1 MQMTERPSSSEKRKF
16 PRLKDSCVL
25 RYRKVEADTLPEDG
39 IDALTVNISGGGICF
54 SSPSKVEVG
63 ALLAIELT
71 LPDFNSAV
79 VSFGRTVWCE
89 PGEDGKYQVGL
100 EFWWIGWGD
109 DGAQKAI
116 TDYIKNTLES

>member
-1 MQMTERPSSSEKRKF
+1 MAERQASSEKRRF
-16 PRLKDSCVL
+16 PRLKNSCGI
-25 RYRKVEADTLPEDG
+25 RYRKVEADALPEEG
-39 IDALTVNISGGGICF
+39 TDALTVNISGGGICF
-54 SSPSKVEVG
+54 ESEEAMEPG

-71 LPDFNSAV
+71 LPEFNSPV

-89 PGEDGKYQVGL
+89 PTPDDRYAVGL

-116 TDYIKNTLES
+116 SEYIKSTLDA

>member
-1 MQMTERPSSSEKRKF
+1 MSERTPSSENRKF

-25 RYRKVEADTLPEDG
+25 RYRPVEADTLPEDG
-39 IDALTVNISGGGICF
+39 VDAMTVNISGGGICF
-54 SSPSKVEVG
+54 ATPTAVEVG
-63 ALLAIELT
+63 SLLAIELT

-79 VSFGRTVWCE
+79 VSFGRAVWCE
-89 PGEDGKYQVGL
+89 PGPGGKYQVGL

-116 TDYIKNTLES
+116 TEYIKNTLES